1 MDQGAQGRQR
11 TLGAAKQYQ
20 APRFVEA
27 RREPDIVPRLQS
39 RSGGNLQR
47 NSLREEERNSADF
60 QQSQRKRKL
69 VEQNFAWI
77 KRCGPTGQATD
88 PETSGMAISD
98 FCRTYNLFSG

>member
-1 MDQGAQGRQR
+1 M
-11 TLGAAKQYQ
+11 
-20 APRFVEA
+20 
-27 RREPDIVPRLQS
+27 LQS

-47 NSLREEERNSADF
+47 NSLQEEERNSADF

-98 FCRTYNLFSG
+98 FGRTYNLFSGQQLKAGFQCRSNAELMN